1 MVHTKLSP
9 IDIDSGIWPSNCLW
23 PQPIEFND
31 TSRLA
36 DLEPFYLGW
45 QGLKWPRRTW
55 FRLFNTYQHFQP
67 FKLPDHYDLYVLS
80 YHGEQIDFEWLAT
93 LDSSK
98 PVILVSDSNLY
109 DSKILPQNVRH
120 VRWLVWHHFFDRML
134 TWFGSDLPT
143 KNILYKASAICHRI
157 TQSKIWTTTAMLEH
171 LPEQDR
177 LVALGDWLIDKDIHD
192 WESTGNIVLDDL
204 TSIFKRRY
212 LGRIM
217 RFDSFT
223 QQDNNHQTTTNPNSK
238 SLNECALH
246 FTNESFHYSHMLVHD
261 VETILPGP
269 FLTEKTFKCLF
280 SATAFIPVGQFDT
293 YNTLAKLG
301 FVFDYGLDTVF
312 DSEPQ
317 NMLRFEAL
325 VNFVRDLDKCSAQD
339 LYETTRP
346 SSEYNATIIRSGL
359 FQNRCKL
366 ENEKNLMH
374 LQTALDEIHA

>member
-1 MVHTKLSP
+1 MVHTNLNP
-9 IDIDSGIWPSNCLW
+9 TDIDRDIWRYDCLW
-23 PQPIEFND
+23 PQPIEFD
-31 TSRLA
+31 HTIRLA
-36 DLEPFYLGW
+36 DLDPFYLEW
-45 QGLKWPRRTW
+45 QDLKWPRRTW

-67 FKLPDHYDLYVLS
+67 FKLPDHYDLYVIS
-80 YHGEQIDFEWLAT
+80 YHGEQIDLEWLAT

-143 KNILYKASAICHRI
+143 KNIQYKVSAICHRI

-177 LVALGDWLIDKDIHD
+177 LIALGDWLIDKDVHS
-192 WESTGNIVLDDL
+192 WKLTGNTVLDDL

-212 LGRIM
+212 LGQIM
-217 RFDSFT
+217 RFDAFT

-280 SATAFIPVGQFDT
+280 SATAFIPVGQFDV
-293 YNTLAKLG
+293 YASLQRLG
-301 FVFDYGLDTVF
+301 FRFDYDLDLSF
-312 DSEPQ
+312 DSQPR
-317 NMLRFEAL
+317 NLDRFET
-325 VNFVRDLDKCSAQD
+325 VVKFIQSLDRFSAED
-339 LYETTRP
+339 LYEITRP
-346 SSEYNATIIRSGL
+346 SSEYNAKLIRTGE
-359 FQNRCKL
+359 FRDICRL
-366 ENEKNLMH
+366 ENRKNLRN
-374 LQTALDEIHA
+374 LKSLFA